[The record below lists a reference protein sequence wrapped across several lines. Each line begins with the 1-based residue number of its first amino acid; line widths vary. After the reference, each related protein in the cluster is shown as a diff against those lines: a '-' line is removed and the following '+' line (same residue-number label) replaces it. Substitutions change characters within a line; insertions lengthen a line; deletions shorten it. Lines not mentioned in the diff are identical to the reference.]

1 MNDTNESPRRI
12 GAEASVSPLRVG
24 NMSGFYGDRIS
35 AMREMLE
42 GGELDVLTG
51 DYLAE
56 LTMLILGRDRMK
68 KADTGYAKTF
78 LRQLDDCLGLA
89 LDTGVRIVAN
99 SGGLNPAGLA
109 VAVRDLGERHGL
121 SPAVAHV
128 EGDDLIGR
136 IGELGIPEGSG
147 HPVTANAYLGAF
159 GIARCLDAGADV
171 VVTGRVTDASVIV
184 GPAISHFGWGRD
196 DLDALAGA
204 TAAGHVIEC
213 GTQATGGNYAF
224 FNRGEIADPVRPGFP
239 IAEIAADGSSVITKH
254 PGTGGAVT
262 VGTVTSQLLYEV
274 TGARYGGPDV
284 ITRLDTA
291 VLEQEAPDRVRISG
305 VRGETA
311 PPTTKVSVTCLG
323 GFRNQVTFLL
333 TGLDIDDKADLLR
346 RQLTAFMDPLP
357 AEMDFRLH
365 RTDHPD
371 ADTQAAASAL
381 YTCVAWD
388 SDADVVGRS
397 FSDAAVAITLAS
409 YPGAT
414 PDGPPG
420 RGGPYGVYIPA
431 YIPQGSVP
439 HIAVLP
445 DGTRVD
451 IDPPQAM
458 SEMGSGHASDG
469 LNADGAPL
477 PDPGPLSGSTT
488 RRPLGD
494 VLGARS
500 GDKGGTANIGL
511 WAGDQHAYRWML
523 DTLTV
528 DEVRRLLPE
537 AAALPIER
545 YELPRLHAV
554 NFVIDGL
561 LGKGVAHGYRWDPQA
576 KGLAEWLRS
585 RVVDIPDSVTA
596 PMSAP
601 PAATSHAAPIHSEE
615 NA

>member
-1 MNDTNESPRRI
+1 MTGTS
-12 GAEASVSPLRVG
+12 SLRVG

-68 KADTGYAKTF
+68 SADMGYAKTF

-89 LDTGVRIVAN
+89 LDSGVRIVAN

-109 VAVRDLGERHGL
+109 AAVRELGERHGL
-121 SPAVAHV
+121 RPKVAHV
-128 EGDDLIGR
+128 EGDDLMDR
-136 IGELGIPEGSG
+136 IGELDIPSDAG

-159 GIARCLDAGADV
+159 GIARCLDAGADI

-184 GPAISHFGWGRD
+184 GPAISHFGWGRN

-224 FNRGEIADPVRPGFP
+224 FNRGEIVDPIRPGFP
-239 IAEIAADGSSVITKH
+239 IAEIAADGTSVITKH
-254 PGTGGAVT
+254 SGTGGAVT
-262 VGTVTSQLLYEV
+262 IGTVTSQLLYEV

-284 ITRLDTA
+284 VTRLDTA
-291 VLEQEAPDRVRISG
+291 RLEQEAPDRVRISG
-305 VRGETA
+305 VLGEPA

-333 TGLDIDDKADLLR
+333 TGLDIEEKADLVR

-357 AEMDFRLH
+357 AEIDFRLH

-381 YTCVAWD
+381 YTCVVWD

-397 FSDAAVAITLAS
+397 FSEAAVAITLAS

-431 YIPQGSVP
+431 FVPQESVP
-439 HIAVLP
+439 HSAVLP

-451 IDPPQAM
+451 IDSPESTEAM
-458 SEMGSGHASDG
+458 GDGHASDG
-469 LNADGAPL
+469 FDTTTGFAAGLT
-477 PDPGPLSGSTT
+477 GPST

-511 WAGDQHAYRWML
+511 WAESDEAFHWMRE
-523 DTLTV
+523 TLTV
-528 DEVRRLLPE
+528 DLVKELLPE
-537 AAALPIER
+537 TAELPVER
-545 YELPRLHAV
+545 FELPRLRAV
-554 NFVIDGL
+554 NFVVDGL

-585 RVVDIPDSVTA
+585 RVVDIPDHLGPTNIT
-596 PMSAP
+596 P
-601 PAATSHAAPIHSEE
+601 EE
-615 NA
+615 TT

>member
-1 MNDTNESPRRI
+1 MTTPTVLRV
-12 GAEASVSPLRVG
+12 GAESTVPPLRVG

-68 KADTGYAKTF
+68 SEELGYAKTF

-89 LDTGVRIVAN
+89 LESGVKIVAN
-99 SGGLNPAGLA
+99 AGGLNPAGLA
-109 VAVRDLGERHGL
+109 GAIRELGERHGL
-121 SPAVAHV
+121 APKVAHV
-128 EGDDLIGR
+128 EGDDLIAR
-136 IGELGIPEGSG
+136 IGELEIPADAG

-224 FNRGEIADPVRPGFP
+224 FNRGEIADPLHPGFP
-239 IAEIAADGSSVITKH
+239 IAEIAADGTSVITKH
-254 PGTGGAVT
+254 AGTGGAVT

-284 ITRLDTA
+284 VTRLDTA
-291 VLEQEAPDRVRISG
+291 VVEQEGPDRVRISG
-305 VRGETA
+305 VRGET
-311 PPTTKVSVTCLG
+311 PPPETKVSVTCLG
-323 GFRNQVTFLL
+323 GFRNEVTFLL
-333 TGLDIDDKADLLR
+333 TGLDIEDKADLVR
-346 RQLTAFMDPLP
+346 RQLTAGLATQP

-371 ADTQAAASAL
+371 ADTQAAATAL

-388 SDADVVGRS
+388 PDPEVVGRA
-397 FSDAAVAITLAS
+397 FSDAAVAMTLGS

-414 PDGPPG
+414 PSAPPG

-431 YIPQGSVP
+431 FVPQESVP
-439 HIAVLP
+439 HVAVLP
-445 DGTRVD
+445 DGTRED
-451 IDPPQAM
+451 IAPP
-458 SEMGSGHASDG
+458 ERTEPMGDGHASDG
-469 LNADGAPL
+469 LDAAGAPI
-477 PDPGPLSGSTT
+477 DDDEVGAATGGPS
-488 RRPLGD
+488 RREPLGT

-511 WAGDQHAYRWML
+511 WAQSDEAYRWMRE
-523 DTLTV
+523 TLTV
-528 DEVRRLLPE
+528 EALRRLLPE
-537 AAALPIER
+537 TAELPIER
-545 YELPRLHAV
+545 YELPRMRAI
-554 NFVIDGL
+554 NFVVDGL

-585 RVVDIPDSVTA
+585 RVVDIPESLL
-596 PMSAP
+596 
-601 PAATSHAAPIHSEE
+601 EE
-615 NA
+615 TP

>member
-1 MNDTNESPRRI
+1 MTEKNL
-12 GAEASVSPLRVG
+12 AAPLRVG

-68 KADTGYAKTF
+68 NADLGYAKTF
-78 LRQLDDCLGLA
+78 LRQLEDCLGLA
-89 LDTGVRIVAN
+89 LEKNVKIVAN
-99 SGGLNPAGLA
+99 AGGLNPAGLA
-109 VAVRDLGERHGL
+109 DAIRELAGRLGL
-121 SPAVAHV
+121 TPKVAHV
-128 EGDDLIGR
+128 EGDDLIAR
-136 IGELGIPEGSG
+136 VGELSIPADAGF
-147 HPVTANAYLGAF
+147 PVTANAYLGAF
-159 GIARCLDAGADV
+159 GIARCLDAGADI

-184 GPAISHFGWGRD
+184 GPAISHFGWSRT

-213 GTQATGGNYAF
+213 GTQATGGNYSF
-224 FNRGEIADPVRPGFP
+224 FNRGEITDPVTPGFP
-239 IAEIAADGSSVITKH
+239 IAEISSDGTSVITKH
-254 PGTGGAVT
+254 AGTGGAVT

-284 ITRLDTA
+284 VTRLDTA
-291 VLEQEAPDRVRISG
+291 LVEQEGPDRVRISG
-305 VRGETA
+305 VHGETA
-311 PPTTKVSVTCLG
+311 PTTTKVSVTCLG
-323 GFRNQVTFLL
+323 GFRNELTFLL
-333 TGLDIDDKADLLR
+333 TGLDIEDKAALVE
-346 RQLTAFMDPLP
+346 RQFLAGLETRP
-357 AEMDFRLH
+357 AQIDFRLQ

-371 ADTQAAASAL
+371 ADTQAAATAML
-381 YTCVAWD
+381 TIVAWD
-388 SDADVVGRS
+388 PDKDVVGRS
-397 FSDAAVAITLAS
+397 FTDAAVAMTLSS

-414 PDGPPG
+414 PSAPPG

-431 YIPQGSVP
+431 YLAQGEIPHV
-439 HIAVLP
+439 AVLP

-451 IDPPQAM
+451 IAPPETM
-458 SEMGSGHASDG
+458 EEMGDGHVSDG
-469 LNADGAPL
+469 LDAEGAPL
-477 PDPGPLSGSTT
+477 PPSAPSTGSATPAVTTT

-500 GDKGGTANIGL
+500 GDKGGNANIGL
-511 WAGDQHAYRWML
+511 WAGDAEAYRWMR

-528 DEVRRLLPE
+528 EELRRLLPE
-537 AAALPIER
+537 TADLPVER
-545 YELPRLHAV
+545 YELPRINAV
-554 NFVIDGL
+554 NFVVEGL

-585 RVVDIPDSVTA
+585 RVVDVPDHITA
-596 PMSAP
+596 PVPAVSAP
-601 PAATSHAAPIHSEE
+601 TAPAPAEE

>member
-1 MNDTNESPRRI
+1 MSGRNL
-12 GAEASVSPLRVG
+12 AAPLRVG

-68 KADTGYAKTF
+68 NADLGYAKTF
-78 LRQLDDCLGLA
+78 LRQLEDCLGLA
-89 LDTGVRIVAN
+89 LEKNVRIVAN
-99 SGGLNPAGLA
+99 AGGLNPAGLA
-109 VAVRDLGERHGL
+109 GAVVELGSRLGL
-121 SPAVAHV
+121 SPRVAHV
-128 EGDDLIGR
+128 EGDDLIDR
-136 IGELGIPEGSG
+136 VSELDIPADAGF
-147 HPVTANAYLGAF
+147 PVTANAYLGGF
-159 GIARCLDAGADV
+159 GIARCLDAGADI

-184 GPAISHFGWGRD
+184 GPAISHFGWTRT

-204 TAAGHVIEC
+204 TVAGHVIEC

-224 FNRGEIADPVRPGFP
+224 FNRGEIADPVTPGFP
-239 IAEIAADGSSVITKH
+239 IAEIASDGTSVITKH
-254 PGTGGAVT
+254 AGTGGAVT

-284 ITRLDTA
+284 VTRLDTA
-291 VLEQEAPDRVRISG
+291 RLEQEGPDRVRISG

-311 PPTTKVSVTCLG
+311 PTTTKVSVTCLG
-323 GFRNQVTFLL
+323 GFRNEVTFLL
-333 TGLDIDDKADLLR
+333 TGLDIEDKAALVE
-346 RQLTAFMDPLP
+346 RQILAGLATRP
-357 AEMDFRLH
+357 AEIDFRLS
-365 RTDHPD
+365 RTDHAD
-371 ADTQAAASAL
+371 ADTQAAATAL
-381 YTCVAWD
+381 LTVVAWD
-388 SDADVVGRS
+388 PDSDVVGRA
-397 FSDAAVAITLAS
+397 FSDAAVAMILAS

-414 PDGPPG
+414 PSAPPG
-420 RGGPYGVYIPA
+420 RGGPYGVYVPA
-431 YIPQGSVP
+431 YLDQEKVP
-439 HIAVLP
+439 HVAVLP

-451 IDPPQAM
+451 IAPPEHTE
-458 SEMGSGHASDG
+458 EMGDGHASDG
-469 LNADGAPL
+469 LDAEGAS
-477 PDPGPLSGSTT
+477 LSPSSRSTASTT

-511 WAGDQHAYRWML
+511 WAGDAAAYRWMRE
-523 DTLTV
+523 TLTV
-528 DEVRRLLPE
+528 DELRRLLPE
-537 AAALPIER
+537 TADLPVER
-545 YELPRLHAV
+545 YELPRINAV

-585 RVVDIPDSVTA
+585 RLIDVPDDITA
-596 PMSAP
+596 PVPAASV
-601 PAATSHAAPIHSEE
+601 PAATAPAEPAPAEE

>member
-1 MNDTNESPRRI
+1 MTATEQNPGT
-12 GAEASVSPLRVG
+12 ASAMPALRVG

-68 KADTGYAKTF
+68 SADLGYAKTF
-78 LRQLDDCLGLA
+78 LRQLEDCLALA
-89 LDTGVRIVAN
+89 LEKKVKIVAN
-99 SGGLNPAGLA
+99 AGGLNPAGLA
-109 VAVRDLGERHGL
+109 AAIGELGARLGL
-121 SPAVAHV
+121 EPKIAYVH
-128 EGDDLIGR
+128 GDDLIDR
-136 IGELGIPEGSG
+136 VGELSIPSDAG

-224 FNRGEIADPVRPGFP
+224 FNRGEISDPVAPGFP
-239 IAEIAADGSSVITKH
+239 IAEIAADGTSVITKH
-254 PGTGGAVT
+254 AGTGGAVT
-262 VGTVTSQLLYEV
+262 VGTVVSQLLYEV

-284 ITRLDTA
+284 VTRLDTA
-291 VLEQEAPDRVRISG
+291 RLEQEGPDRVRITG

-323 GFRNQVTFLL
+323 GHRNEITFLL
-333 TGLDIDDKADLLR
+333 TGLDIDDKAALVE
-346 RQLTAFMDPLP
+346 RQFRAGLEREP
-357 AEMDFRLH
+357 AELQFRLH

-371 ADTQAAASAL
+371 ADTQAATTAML
-381 YTCVAWD
+381 TIVGWD
-388 SDADVVGRS
+388 PDADVVGRA
-397 FSDAAVAITLAS
+397 FTDAAVAMALAS

-414 PDGPPG
+414 PSGPPG

-431 YIPQGSVP
+431 YLDQAAVP
-439 HIAVLP
+439 HFAVLP
-445 DGTRVD
+445 DGTEVA
-451 IDPPQAM
+451 IEPPAETV
-458 SEMGSGHASDG
+458 EMGDGHASDG
-469 LNADGAPL
+469 LGADGEPLTAAPVT
-477 PDPGPLSGSTT
+477 GPTT

-511 WAGDQHAYRWML
+511 WAADDHAYRWML

-537 AAALPIER
+537 AADLPIER

-585 RVVDIPDSVTA
+585 RVVDVPDSVLAPVPAPGTA
-596 PMSAP
+596 
-601 PAATSHAAPIHSEE
+601 
-615 NA
+615 

>member
-1 MNDTNESPRRI
+1 MTAPGGGPESTVP
-12 GAEASVSPLRVG
+12 PLRVG

-56 LTMLILGRDRMK
+56 LTMLILGRDRLK
-68 KADTGYAKTF
+68 SPGLGYAKTF
-78 LRQLDDCLGLA
+78 LRQLDDCLALA
-89 LDTGVRIVAN
+89 LEKRVKIVAN
-99 SGGLNPAGLA
+99 AGGVNPAGLA
-109 VAVRDLGERHGL
+109 AAIRELADRQGL
-121 SPAVAHV
+121 SASVAHV
-128 EGDDLIGR
+128 EGDDLISR
-136 IGELGIPEGSG
+136 VGELDIPADAGL
-147 HPVTANAYLGAF
+147 PVTANAYLGAF

-184 GPAISHFGWGRD
+184 GPAISHFGWGRS

-204 TAAGHVIEC
+204 TLAGHVIEC

-262 VGTVTSQLLYEV
+262 IGTVTAQLLYEV

-284 ITRLDTA
+284 VTRLDTA
-291 VLEQEAPDRVRISG
+291 VLDVDGPDRVRISG
-305 VRGETA
+305 VRGEAA

-323 GFRNQVTFLL
+323 GHRNEITFLL
-333 TGLDIDDKADLLR
+333 TGLDIEDKAALVE
-346 RQLTAFMDPLP
+346 RQFRAGLEREP
-357 AEMDFRLH
+357 AELQFRLH

-371 ADTQAAASAL
+371 ADTQSSATAL
-381 YTCVAWD
+381 LTIVGWD
-388 SDADVVGRS
+388 PDKDVVGRA
-397 FSDAAVAITLAS
+397 FADTAVAMALGS

-414 PDGPPG
+414 PSGPPG

-431 YIPQGSVP
+431 YLDQREVP
-439 HIAVLP
+439 HVAVLA

-451 IDPPQAM
+451 IDPPAVTA
-458 SEMGSGHASDG
+458 EMGDGHASDRPAHDG
-469 LNADGAPL
+469 PGAHGGAPTGARTQA
-477 PDPGPLSGSTT
+477 GPTT

-494 VLGARS
+494 LLGARS

-511 WAGDQHAYRWML
+511 WAESDEAYLWML

-528 DEVRRLLPE
+528 AELRRLLPE
-537 AAALPIER
+537 IADLPVER
-545 YELPRLHAV
+545 FELPRLRAV
-554 NFVIDGL
+554 NFVIDGI

-585 RVVDIPDSVTA
+585 RVVDIPDHLIVPVADPATA
-596 PMSAP
+596 
-601 PAATSHAAPIHSEE
+601 HQE
-615 NA
+615 NS

>member
-1 MNDTNESPRRI
+1 MTPSTTPP
-12 GAEASVSPLRVG
+12 PLRVG

-68 KADTGYAKTF
+68 SAELGYAKTF
-78 LRQLDDCLGLA
+78 LRQLEDCLGLA
-89 LDTGVRIVAN
+89 VDKNVKIVVNA
-99 SGGLNPAGLA
+99 GGLNPAGLTTA
-109 VAVRDLGERHGL
+109 IRDLAGRLGL
-121 SPAVAHV
+121 ETTVAHV
-128 EGDDLIGR
+128 EGDDLIER
-136 IGELGIPEGSG
+136 VSELEIPADAGL
-147 HPVTANAYLGAF
+147 PVTANAYLGGF
-159 GIARCLDAGADV
+159 GIARCLDAGADI

-184 GPAISHFGWGRD
+184 GPAISHFGWGRG
-196 DLDALAGA
+196 DLDAMAGA

-224 FNRGEIADPVRPGFP
+224 FNRGEIADPVTPGFP
-239 IAEIAADGSSVITKH
+239 IAEIAADGTSVITKH
-254 PGTGGAVT
+254 PGTGGAVP
-262 VGTVTSQLLYEV
+262 VGTVTPQILYEV

-284 ITRLDTA
+284 VTRLDTA
-291 VLEQEAPDRVRISG
+291 RVEQEGPDRVRITG
-305 VRGETA
+305 VRGEPA

-323 GFRNQVTFLL
+323 GHRNEVTFLL
-333 TGLDIDDKADLLR
+333 TGLDIEDKAELVE
-346 RQLTAFMDPLP
+346 RQFRAGLATQP
-357 AEMDFRLH
+357 AELDFRLH

-371 ADTQAAASAL
+371 ADTQAAATAL
-381 YTCVAWD
+381 LTIVGWD
-388 SDADVVGRS
+388 PDPDVVGRS
-397 FSDAAVAITLAS
+397 FSDAAVAMTLSS

-414 PDGPPG
+414 PSGPPG

-431 YIPQGSVP
+431 YLDQRAVP
-439 HIAVLP
+439 HVAVLP

-451 IDPPQAM
+451 IEPPAETA
-458 SEMGSGHASDG
+458 EMGDGHASDG
-469 LNADGAPL
+469 VDADGAPL
-477 PDPGPLSGSTT
+477 PPFVRPDGPST

-500 GDKGGTANIGL
+500 GDKGGSANIGL
-511 WAGDQHAYRWML
+511 WAADPEAYRWML

-537 AAALPIER
+537 TADLPVER
-545 YELPRLHAV
+545 YELPRLNAV

-585 RVVDIPDSVTA
+585 RVVEIPDSLTA
-596 PMSAP
+596 PV
-601 PAATSHAAPIHSEE
+601 AAPAPAKE

>member
-1 MNDTNESPRRI
+1 MTVNST
-12 GAEASVSPLRVG
+12 PLRVG

-68 KADTGYAKTF
+68 SPELGYAKTF
-78 LRQLDDCLGLA
+78 LRQLEDCLGLA
-89 LDTGVRIVAN
+89 LEKKVKIVAN
-99 SGGLNPAGLA
+99 AGGLNPAGLA
-109 VAVRDLGERHGL
+109 DAIRELGARHGL
-121 SPAVAHV
+121 EPKVAHV
-128 EGDDLIGR
+128 EGDDLIDR
-136 IGELGIPEGSG
+136 VDELDIPADAGL
-147 HPVTANAYLGAF
+147 PVTANAYLGAF
-159 GIARCLDAGADV
+159 GIARCLDAGADI

-204 TAAGHVIEC
+204 TAAGHIIEC

-224 FNRGEIADPVRPGFP
+224 FNRGEIADPVTPGFP
-239 IAEIAADGSSVITKH
+239 IAEISADGTSVITKH

-284 ITRLDTA
+284 VTRLDTA
-291 VLEQEAPDRVRISG
+291 RVEQEGPDRVRVSG

-323 GFRNQVTFLL
+323 GHRNEITFLL
-333 TGLDIDDKADLLR
+333 TGLDIEDKAALVE
-346 RQLTAFMDPLP
+346 RQFRAGLEREP
-357 AEMDFRLH
+357 AELQFRLQ

-371 ADTQAAASAL
+371 ADTQAAATAML
-381 YTCVAWD
+381 TIVGWD
-388 SDADVVGRS
+388 TDKDIVGRA
-397 FSDAAVAITLAS
+397 FSDAAVAMTLSS

-414 PDGPPG
+414 PSGPPG
-420 RGGPYGVYIPA
+420 RGAPYGVYIPA
-431 YIPQGSVP
+431 YLSQETVP

-451 IDPPQAM
+451 IDPPVAM
-458 SEMGSGHASDG
+458 AEMGDGHASDG
-469 LNADGAPL
+469 LDAEGEAL
-477 PDPGPLSGSTT
+477 PEFTPVTGPAT

-500 GDKGGTANIGL
+500 GDKGDTANIGL
-511 WAGDQHAYRWML
+511 WAGDAEAYSWMR

-528 DEVRRLLPE
+528 DELRRLLPE
-537 AAALPIER
+537 TADLPIER
-545 YELPRLHAV
+545 YELPKLGAV

-585 RVVDIPDSVTA
+585 RVVDIPDRITA
-596 PMSAP
+596 PVP
-601 PAATSHAAPIHSEE
+601 PAPDRAKEDL
-615 NA
+615 